1 MDDGFY
7 PLSAE
12 EVNFKVSLFIYFLL
26 TVWMKQF
33 KYYKTMFSSCYC

>member
-12 EVNFKVSLFIYFLL
+12 EVNFKVSFFKKNYFIDSLDE
-26 TVWMKQF
+26 TI
-33 KYYKTMFSSCYC
+33 